1 MNGKELLRELGGVD
15 ESFLTDAMTE
25 VPSRKHHWWKCAVAA
40 ACLFLAAGVGLWWAQ
55 RPYVIRLDQVAV
67 TPLADVQPV
76 EPIYDPAVVTPIAWE
91 DEQATEYYGRDL
103 TPAYIP
109 ENLKVVEHNA
119 LVLVESDGTV
129 VRDVM
134 EFSYCDTAPSES
146 HWLEAEAFSMMVS
159 TDQLLVTCVLDPTAP
174 HQITE
179 IGGVEVS
186 LGTVFQDNAIPCYV
200 AEFGLHD
207 LQYYLEF
214 RQMELAEV
222 VKVVASIIY
231 DSDNVLIK

>member
-1 MNGKELLRELGGVD
+1 MNGKELLRELSGID
-15 ESFLTDAMTE
+15 EAFLADAMTE
-25 VPSRKHHWWKCAVAA
+25 APHQKHRWRKYAA
-40 ACLFLAAGVGLWWAQ
+40 TVACLCLVAGAGLWWAQ
-55 RPYVIRLDQVAV
+55 WPHVIRLDQVAV

-76 EPIYDPAVVTPIAWE
+76 EPAYDPAVVTPLSWE
-91 DEQATEYYGRDL
+91 DEQAAEYYGRDL

-109 ENLKVVEHNA
+109 ENLEAVERNA
-119 LVLVESDGTV
+119 LVFVESDGTV
-129 VRDVM
+129 VQDMV
-134 EFSYCDTAPSES
+134 ELSYCDAALPES
-146 HWLEAEAFSMMVS
+146 RWMEAEAFSMMVS
-159 TDQLLVTCVLDPTAP
+159 TDQLRIINALDLTAP

-186 LGTVFQDNAIPCYV
+186 LGAIFQDNAVQCYV
-200 AEFGLHD
+200 AEFGLDD

-214 RQMELAEV
+214 QQMELAEV

>member
-15 ESFLTDAMTE
+15 EAFLTDAMTE
-25 VPSRKHHWWKCAVAA
+25 VPSRKHHWRKCAVAA

-67 TPLADVQPV
+67 TPLADVQPA

-109 ENLKVVEHNA
+109 ENLEAVEHNA
-119 LVLVESDGTV
+119 LALVESDGTV
-129 VRDVM
+129 VQDMV
-134 EFSYCDTAPSES
+134 ELSYCDAALPES
-146 HWLEAEAFSMMVS
+146 HWMEAEAFSMMVS
-159 TDQLLVTCVLDPTAP
+159 TDQLRIINALDLTTP

-186 LGTVFQDNAIPCYV
+186 LGAIFQDNAVHCYV
-200 AEFGLHD
+200 AEFGLDD

-231 DSDNVLIK
+231 DSDNLLIK